1 MVWAIIS
8 IGILGFL
15 VWAHHM
21 FTVGLDIDTR
31 AYFTSATMIIAVPT
45 GIKIFSW
52 LATIWGGWLNFKTPL
67 LFTVGFIF
75 LFTIGGVSGIILA
88 NEGLDI
94 QFHDTMYVVGH
105 FHYVLSMGAVFAIF
119 GGFYYWIEKMVGLQY
134 DQYLA
139 NIHFTLFFIGV
150 NITFFPLHFLGL
162 SGMPRRINDHPDY
175 YQGWNEIAT
184 VGSSVSLVATL
195 IFFYV
200 VFDMFVYGLAG
211 RKAPYTIKVLTQME
225 LSSLLLKKKY
235 IVKSKLRFN
244 WKIKIKVFFLGLL
257 VSYEIGRSV
266 LLPLFLEGY
275 LKDSPQV
282 WQFGFQDPAT
292 PLMEGII
299 DLHHDIMFFLIWV
312 IILVSYVMFELVL
325 RNFNLNNE
333 RKNIKF
339 FPSFWIIPNKV
350 QHNTI
355 LEIIWTL
362 IPCFILLL
370 IAIPSFSLLYAVED
384 LNIIES
390 TIKVI
395 GNQWYWSYEIPT
407 RVIDAKFDSV
417 MIPEEDLK
425 LGTLRLLEVDNRI
438 FLPVETQIRM
448 LVTSNDVLHSFA
460 VPSLGVK
467 IDACPGR
474 LNQIAI
480 WIQRMGVY
488 YGQCSEICGI
498 NHAFMPIVVEAV
510 SEYEFMEW
518 LIKFDSK
525 KLVESLLIESSS
537 TKVLSDNVSI
547 NDENPNRS
555 KCPFSKDN
563 ISTTLYSSWKFLC
576 PHYKAK
582 DV

>member
-1 MVWAIIS
+1 
-8 IGILGFL
+8 
-15 VWAHHM
+15 
-21 FTVGLDIDTR
+21 
-31 AYFTSATMIIAVPT
+31 
-45 GIKIFSW
+45 
-52 LATIWGGWLNFKTPL
+52 
-67 LFTVGFIF
+67 
-75 LFTIGGVSGIILA
+75 
-88 NEGLDI
+88 
-94 QFHDTMYVVGH
+94 
-105 FHYVLSMGAVFAIF
+105 
-119 GGFYYWIEKMVGLQY
+119 
-134 DQYLA
+134 
-139 NIHFTLFFIGV
+139 
-150 NITFFPLHFLGL
+150 
-162 SGMPRRINDHPDY
+162 
-175 YQGWNEIAT
+175 
-184 VGSSVSLVATL
+184 
-195 IFFYV
+195 
-200 VFDMFVYGLAG
+200 
-211 RKAPYTIKVLTQME
+211 
-225 LSSLLLKKKY
+225 
-235 IVKSKLRFN
+235 
-244 WKIKIKVFFLGLL
+244 
-257 VSYEIGRSV
+257 
-266 LLPLFLEGY
+266 
-275 LKDSPQV
+275 
-282 WQFGFQDPAT
+282 
-292 PLMEGII
+292 
-299 DLHHDIMFFLIWV
+299 
-312 IILVSYVMFELVL
+312 MFELVL